1 MRHIGLS
8 EVGSDTIRRAATVHP
23 IADLQFEYSLLTRG
37 IEDEILPTCRELGI
51 GVTAYGVLSRGL
63 IGGGTVSFGPGD
75 FRVTSP
81 RFQGGNFEHNRDLV
95 ARLEPIAHAA
105 DLSVGQLAIAWV
117 AAQGHDIVPVVG
129 INNRTRLEEALR
141 AIAANL
147 SPEDLV
153 SIGQAIPRDAVLKEL
168 GTQRPRRRRSTANDS
183 QPSVAP
189 SSVLATWA

>member
-1 MRHIGLS
+1 M
-8 EVGSDTIRRAATVHP
+8 
-23 IADLQFEYSLLTRG
+23 
-37 IEDEILPTCRELGI
+37 
-51 GVTAYGVLSRGL
+51 
-63 IGGGTVSFGPGD
+63 
-75 FRVTSP
+75 
-81 RFQGGNFEHNRDLV
+81 

-153 SIGQAIPRDAVLKEL
+153 SIGQAIPRDAAQ
-168 GTQRPRRRRSTANDS
+168 GARYPAAPTAKVDS
-183 QPSVAP
+183 ER
-189 SSVLATWA
+189 